1 MSEKQPRRR
10 GRPKKIRTEEERLV
24 AQRTHTRTYYDRLQQ
39 EDVGS
44 VPYARFYQYAPH
56 TSATSSTGPQLP
68 ACCTPPDSSAFLPSN
83 DLENPDDGSDP
94 FIVGSSTQ
102 GQIEVNYDDV
112 GFCLSDT
119 VSAISQASDA
129 WEELDETCGLSL
141 PDLSAEQARN
151 HRQEQQDEGV
161 KELLETFEK
170 SLHISIP
177 ADTCQDEI
185 DELHNDNELFGH
197 DPQNLGA
204 RYDESSAPSLERYL
218 AQEWTTQPS
227 CSSEAHKADHEN
239 LANNEC
245 HRSCDSLDDVVAR
258 LDGLIDDD
266 HSHDPLPYVTD
277 PSSDLLNHASQSR
290 TSPDSNPLPDL
301 GQLTNPHRPD
311 YRAACQIALEGT
323 LGDGTPPNLC
333 LPKRHSFDHPFT
345 NDFIQKTYDID
356 SICSFPT
363 SFAVAKLAS
372 RFRTT
377 ASLEPTVVYRKAIR
391 RVGPCIMFQIIAL
404 GVSKG

>member
-68 ACCTPPDSSAFLPSN
+68 ACCTPPDSSAFLTSN

-119 VSAISQASDA
+119 DSAISQASDA

-161 KELLETFEK
+161 EELLETFEK

-177 ADTCQDEI
+177 ADPPKPRFSYFR
-185 DELHNDNELFGH
+185 LKLGH
-197 DPQNLGA
+197 ANRAPPGLGPWW
-204 RYDESSAPSLERYL
+204 S
-218 AQEWTTQPS
+218 
-227 CSSEAHKADHEN
+227 
-239 LANNEC
+239 
-245 HRSCDSLDDVVAR
+245 
-258 LDGLIDDD
+258 
-266 HSHDPLPYVTD
+266 
-277 PSSDLLNHASQSR
+277 
-290 TSPDSNPLPDL
+290 
-301 GQLTNPHRPD
+301 
-311 YRAACQIALEGT
+311 
-323 LGDGTPPNLC
+323 
-333 LPKRHSFDHPFT
+333 
-345 NDFIQKTYDID
+345 
-356 SICSFPT
+356 
-363 SFAVAKLAS
+363 
-372 RFRTT
+372 
-377 ASLEPTVVYRKAIR
+377 
-391 RVGPCIMFQIIAL
+391 
-404 GVSKG
+404 